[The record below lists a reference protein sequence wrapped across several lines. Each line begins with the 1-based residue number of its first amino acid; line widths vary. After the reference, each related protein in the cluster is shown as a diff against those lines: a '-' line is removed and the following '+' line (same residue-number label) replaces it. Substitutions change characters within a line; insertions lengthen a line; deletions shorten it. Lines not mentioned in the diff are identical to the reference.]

1 MMLAYILRR
10 TLLSVGIVI
19 VIATALFCAVFLI
32 PGDPVSVALG
42 PRATPEMQA
51 ALVQRLGLDQPIH
64 IQLLNFFGNM
74 LTGDLGKDVWS
85 NRDVLDI
92 VLEDLPHTL
101 ALLAAGLAWPLALA
115 LPLGCLAAVRPGSF
129 ADITVSILSVGVI
142 ALPSFVVAIILL
154 IVFAVQLKWLP
165 AIGVGSPGDLGS
177 YLRHLVLPALAV
189 GLGWLGYF
197 SRIIRASMLDVLNED
212 HIRTLRAYGVPE
224 SRIIFGYALKI
235 AVQPVVAMIG
245 LGVGT
250 LLSGAVFA
258 EIIFSRP
265 GIGKLIYASVLNRNY
280 PVVMGATVVS
290 TALLVTVALIVDLVN
305 AWLDPRSRERL

>member
-1 MMLAYILRR
+1 MLAYILRR

-177 YLRHLVLPALAV
+177 YLRHLILPALAV

-197 SRIIRASMLDVLNED
+197 SRIIRASMLEVLNED
-212 HIRTLRAYGVPE
+212 HIRTLRAYGVSE

-245 LGVGT
+245 IGVGT

-258 EIIFSRP
+258 EIIDVR
-265 GIGKLIYASVLNRNY
+265 K
-280 PVVMGATVVS
+280 
-290 TALLVTVALIVDLVN
+290 
-305 AWLDPRSRERL
+305 

>member
-1 MMLAYILRR
+1 MLAYILRR

-177 YLRHLVLPALAV
+177 YLRHLILPALAV

-197 SRIIRASMLDVLNED
+197 SRIIRASMLEVLNED
-212 HIRTLRAYGVPE
+212 HIRTLRAYGVSE

-245 LGVGT
+245 IGVGT

>member
-1 MMLAYILRR
+1 MLMYVIKRTMLAI
-10 TLLSVGIVI
+10 GII
-19 VIATALFCAVFLI
+19 VFITTSLFAAVFLI

-42 PRATPEMQA
+42 PRATPEMRE
-51 ALVQRLGLDQPIH
+51 ALVARLGLDQPIYL
-64 IQLLNFFGNM
+64 QLINFYANIAR
-74 LTGDLGKDVWS
+74 GDLGRDVWS
-85 NRDVLDI
+85 NRPVLDM

-115 LPLGCLAAVRPGSF
+115 VPLGCLAAVRPGSF
-129 ADITVSILSVGVI
+129 ADICVSILSVGVI
-142 ALPSFVVAIILL
+142 ALPSFVVAIVVL
-154 IVFAVQLKWLP
+154 IVFAVKLNWFP
-165 AIGVGSPGDLGS
+165 AIGVGTPGDIAS
-177 YLRHLVLPALAV
+177 YLRHLVLPAFAV

-197 SRIIRASMLDVLNED
+197 SRIVRASMLDVLNED
-212 HIRTLRAYGVPE
+212 HIRTLRAYGVADG
-224 SRIIFGYALKI
+224 RIIFGYALKI

-258 EIIFSRP
+258 EIVFSRP
-265 GIGKLIYASVLNRNY
+265 GLGKLLYSSVLNRNY

-290 TALLVTVALIVDLVN
+290 TALLVTVALVVDLIN

>member
-1 MMLAYILRR
+1 MLAYILRR

-177 YLRHLVLPALAV
+177 YLRHLILPALAV

-197 SRIIRASMLDVLNED
+197 SRIIRASMLEVLNED
-212 HIRTLRAYGVPE
+212 HIRTLRAYGVSE

-235 AVQPVVAMIG
+235 AVQRVVAMIG
-245 LGVGT
+245 IGVGT